1 MMQKNI
7 NEFIENNKQLEI
19 SKLEISMKNLLSLKK
34 KQYKKSE
41 EKIKNTRKRH

>member
-19 SKLEISMKNLLSLKK
+19 SKLEISMKKLTELEKKTIQKNRKK
-34 KQYKKSE
+34 K
-41 EKIKNTRKRH
+41 N